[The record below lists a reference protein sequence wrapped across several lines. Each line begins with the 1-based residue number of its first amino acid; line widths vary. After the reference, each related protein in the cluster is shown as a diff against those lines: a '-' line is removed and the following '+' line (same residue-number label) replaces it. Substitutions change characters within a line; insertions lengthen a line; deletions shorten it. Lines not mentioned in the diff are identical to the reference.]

1 MNRNIVL
8 SSNKQS
14 PSTSRNTQ
22 VLSVSLAPEVYKQL
36 ERLARSKRRSK
47 SRLVSDMIVEYSV
60 SDFRKQWAKV
70 RKMGEEIRK
79 EYKFKNED
87 ELFEY
92 IHGD

>member
-1 MNRNIVL
+1 MN
-8 SSNKQS
+8 
-14 PSTSRNTQ
+14 RNTQ
-22 VLSVSLAPEVYKQL
+22 VLSVSLDPEVYRRL

-87 ELFEY
+87 ELLEY

>member
-1 MNRNIVL
+1 MN
-8 SSNKQS
+8 
-14 PSTSRNTQ
+14 RNTQ
-22 VLSVSLAPEVYKQL
+22 VLSVSLDPEVYRRL
-36 ERLARSKRRSK
+36 ERLAKSKRRSK

-87 ELFEY
+87 ELLEY

>member
-1 MNRNIVL
+1 MNRN
-8 SSNKQS
+8 
-14 PSTSRNTQ
+14 TQ
-22 VLSVSLAPEVYKQL
+22 ILSVSLDPEVYRRL
-36 ERLARSKRRSK
+36 ERLARSKKRSK

-87 ELFEY
+87 ELLEY

>member
-1 MNRNIVL
+1 MN
-8 SSNKQS
+8 
-14 PSTSRNTQ
+14 RNTQ
-22 VLSVSLAPEVYKQL
+22 VLSVSLDPEVYRRL
-36 ERLARSKRRSK
+36 EKLAKSKKRSK

-87 ELFEY
+87 ELLEY